1 LRLDDI
7 QLSGKLRALQQLFQ
21 ECGLGASS
29 AASSDDD
36 LLEEAPTGQH
46 RCLLFAQ
53 SKAMLDLVQEHLIKG
68 SGISSLRLDG
78 STPTQQRQ
86 LIADQ
91 FNQDPTIDIL
101 LLTTSVGGLGLTLT
115 GADTVIFLEHDWN
128 PSKDMQAMDRARRL
142 GQKKT
147 VHVYRLI
154 TQDTLEEKIMS
165 LQQFK
170 KNVSNAVI
178 SADNKSIGSM
188 GTDQLLDLFQAPD
201 PANPAGNVQTVRV
214 IVCCACFTV
223 GSTFSLVSAWLF
235 FMAVARVLR
244 GGTVKPHV
252 PAPVLISFLACVLF
266 GCVAGRL
273 GSGVTKGSHADGR
286 GGLGRVPVRRR
297 V

>member
-1 LRLDDI
+1 
-7 QLSGKLRALQQLFQ
+7 
-21 ECGLGASS
+21 
-29 AASSDDD
+29 
-36 LLEEAPTGQH
+36 
-46 RCLLFAQ
+46 
-53 SKAMLDLVQEHLIKG
+53 MLDLVQEHLIKG

-128 PSKDMQAMDRARRL
+128 PSKDMQAMDRAHRL

-235 FMAVARVLR
+235 FYGCCESAARRHRKTSRPRTRFDIISCLCVVRLCGRPARLR
-244 GGTVKPHV
+244 CHKRQPCRWPGRTGTSPSTTTSLTSM
-252 PAPVLISFLACVLF
+252 PLFLQPTSESKLDVFFL
-266 GCVAGRL
+266 L
-273 GSGVTKGSHADGR
+273 N
-286 GGLGRVPVRRR
+286 
-297 V
+297 